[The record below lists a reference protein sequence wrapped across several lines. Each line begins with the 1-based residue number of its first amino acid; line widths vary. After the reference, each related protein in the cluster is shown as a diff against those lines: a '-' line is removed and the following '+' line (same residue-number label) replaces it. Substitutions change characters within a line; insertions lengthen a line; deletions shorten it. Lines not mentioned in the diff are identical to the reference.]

1 MGFANPDSNAV
12 FKDLA
17 YLKLGTFLISKP
29 ACEIIY
35 IYRKLTKNPHKLPL
49 LPEFSQS

>member
-12 FKDLA
+12 CKNLV

-29 ACEIIY
+29 AYEIIY
-35 IYRKLTKNPHKLPL
+35 IYRKRTKNPHILPL